1 MSAPTHML
9 DGGVTVEQQ
18 ETHLVLRSAYTGQAV
33 VLSRLAWN
41 QVAGGGEHGI
51 FPPGGPVFEPVPAD
65 QPPEELPH

>member
-41 QVAGGGEHGI
+41 QVAGGGVHGV
-51 FPPGGPVFEPVPAD
+51 FPPVWEPAPAD
-65 QPPEELPH
+65 EPPEELPH